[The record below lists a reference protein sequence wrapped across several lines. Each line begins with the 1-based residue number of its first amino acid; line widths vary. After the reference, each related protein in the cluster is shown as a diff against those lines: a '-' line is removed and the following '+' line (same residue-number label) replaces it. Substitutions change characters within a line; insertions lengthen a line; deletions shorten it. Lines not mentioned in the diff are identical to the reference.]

1 MSRLKSSLLLLAVS
15 ALCLAQTG
23 TEVMTPE
30 VRRVGDKLA
39 CLCGICNNTVGTCPM
54 LRCEHAYPARQR
66 LAKALAIGKSDD
78 QIVKAEVKMF
88 GLRALS
94 GPPTEGFSL
103 LAWVMPMIA
112 VAIGLGV
119 VALVFKRLR
128 GRPAIAGAPE
138 IDADLLDR
146 YHDQIEKEVAKLE

>member
-1 MSRLKSSLLLLAVS
+1 MSRLKSSFLFLAVS

-54 LRCEHAYPARQR
+54 LRCEHSYPARQR
-66 LAKALAIGKSDD
+66 LAKALALGKSDD

-94 GPPTEGFSL
+94 GPPSEGFSL
-103 LAWVMPMIA
+103 LAWVMPIIA

-119 VALVFKRLR
+119 VAVVVKRLR
-128 GRPAIAGAPE
+128 PHSAAAGAPE
-138 IDADLLDR
+138 IDGELLDR
-146 YHDQIEKEVAKLE
+146 YHEQIEKEVAKLE

>member
-1 MSRLKSSLLLLAVS
+1 LKTSILLLAMAAVG
-15 ALCLAQTG
+15 LAQTG

-54 LRCEHAYPARQR
+54 LRCEHSFPARTR
-66 LAKALAIGKSDD
+66 IAKGLAIGKSDD
-78 QIVKAEVKMF
+78 QIIKAEVKAF

-94 GPPTEGFSL
+94 GPPSEGFSL

-112 VAIGLGV
+112 LAIGLGV

-128 GRPAIAGAPE
+128 PRTAMAGAPDMDHE
-138 IDADLLDR
+138 VLDR

>member
-1 MSRLKSSLLLLAVS
+1 MKASLLFLVVS
-15 ALCLAQTG
+15 AVCLAQTG

-54 LRCEHAYPARQR
+54 LRCEHSYPARQR
-66 LAKALAIGKSDD
+66 IANALAIGKSDD

-94 GPPTEGFSL
+94 GPPSEGFSL

-112 VAIGLGV
+112 LAIGLGV
-119 VALVFKRLR
+119 VALVFKQIRP
-128 GRPAIAGAPE
+128 RPAAAGAPE
-138 IDADLLDR
+138 IDHDVLDR

>member
-1 MSRLKSSLLLLAVS
+1 LKASFLFLAVS
-15 ALCLAQTG
+15 VLGLAQTG

-54 LRCEHAYPARQR
+54 LRCEHSYPARTR
-66 LAKALAIGKSDD
+66 IANALAIGKTDD

-94 GPPTEGFSL
+94 GPPSEGFSL

-112 VAIGLGV
+112 LAIGLGV

-128 GRPAIAGAPE
+128 AHPAAAGAPE
-138 IDADLLDR
+138 IDGELLDR
-146 YHDQIEKEVAKLE
+146 YHEQIEKEVAKLD

>member
-1 MSRLKSSLLLLAVS
+1 LKTSFLLLAMC
-15 ALCLAQTG
+15 ALGLAQTG

-54 LRCEHAYPARQR
+54 LRCEHSYPARQR
-66 LAKALAIGKSDD
+66 IANALAIGKSDD
-78 QIVKAEVKMF
+78 QIVKAEVRMF

-94 GPPTEGFSL
+94 GPPSEGFSL

-112 VAIGLGV
+112 LAIGLGV

-128 GRPAIAGAPE
+128 TRPAAAGVPE
-138 IDADLLDR
+138 IDHELLDR
-146 YHDQIEKEVAKLE
+146 YHEQIEKEVAKLE